1 MTEKNKSTADR
12 LKIVTKQLELSRND
26 LSEALDVS
34 LPSLSMYF
42 SGRVKV
48 RPVIAL
54 AMQATYGINATWLLT
69 GKGNTFLKNNG
80 NILSDESKKI
90 GELFETIKG
99 ENKNKT
105 REALMLFSAGS
116 KQLQGN

>member
-1 MTEKNKSTADR
+1 MTEKNKNTSDR
-12 LKIVTKQLELSRND
+12 LKMVTKQLELSRND

-54 AMQATYGINATWLLT
+54 AMQATYGISASWLLT
-69 GKGNTFLKNNG
+69 GKGTTFLKNNG
-80 NILSDESKKI
+80 EILSDESRKI
-90 GELFETIKG
+90 GELFEDLKG
-99 ENKNKT
+99 DTKNKT
-105 REALMLFSAGS
+105 REALLLFSAGG
-116 KQLQGN
+116 KQAPIG